1 MLRLS
6 PKYLIRVF
14 LAAPIFFSALISLLT
29 IRYTASSVVVPI
41 FLISSALVIGAIEFL
56 YNKFRP
62 LKDQTII
69 LSKTEEEV
77 ILLFGFGAILL
88 CFADLYFHGLTLF
101 DSNRHAYASF
111 TPFQFHLRHFSS
123 LIWLLA
129 IFGFFVKNKYIRTL
143 FIVSSFAFPIL
154 FLDRNRLLMSA
165 FSIVVMV
172 ALGFPLTQKKIN
184 KSIMIGSLLAVITVL
199 FGYLGQIRSKDNDF
213 LRVLNQ
219 PRLEQLAGIY
229 SPVPEI
235 AVANCDLPDKIPFR
249 VDINTL
255 NPLVLWLT
263 SYISVPV
270 YNLATQYDCN
280 VHTKDV
286 LLAQMIPSYGRTNVN
301 MLIPLAT
308 PLLNAG
314 TEFLPF
320 FLAGG
325 LPLSFIILLLAA
337 GSILLVSKY
346 SIYTQNVF
354 ALVFLIR
361 LLYCAAFF
369 NFAPQFFIWTT
380 LGLGCVLIFLKVLTG
395 FIEIKRAAIIK

>member
-6 PKYLIRVF
+6 PKYLVRVF
-14 LAAPIFFSALISLLT
+14 LAAPIFFSALISMLT
-29 IRYTASSVVVPI
+29 IRYTCSTIVVPV
-41 FLISSALVIGAIEFL
+41 FLISSALVIGALEIL
-56 YNKFRP
+56 YNKYRSMQ
-62 LKDQTII
+62 DQII
-69 LSKTEEEV
+69 NLSKTEEKV
-77 ILLFGFGAILL
+77 ILVFGFGAMLL

-101 DSNRHAYASF
+101 DNNRHAYASF

-143 FIVSSFAFPIL
+143 FIISSFAFPIL

-165 FSIVVMV
+165 FSIMVMI
-172 ALGFPLTQKKIN
+172 ALGFSLTQKKVN
-184 KSIMIGSLLAVITVL
+184 KSIMIGSLIAVIAVL

-219 PRLEQLAGIY
+219 PRQEQLAGIY

-235 AVANCDLPDKIPFR
+235 SVTNCELPDKIPFR
-249 VDINTL
+249 VDINSL
-255 NPLVLWLT
+255 NPLVLWVT

-270 YNLATQYDCN
+270 YNLAMQYDCN
-280 VHTKDV
+280 VRTSDV

-301 MLIPLAT
+301 KIIPLAT

-325 LPLSFIILLLAA
+325 LPFSFMILLLAA

-346 SIYTQNVF
+346 ANQTQNVF

-395 FIEIKRAAIIK
+395 FIEAKRAAISK